1 MLLRFYQTLSN
12 LSKGRYSTP
21 ALTTDFHVEEGK
33 YTALATLAILSHL
46 RVEWGCWEALAK
58 DTDQGHEGNRRGLD
72 EGGQRRQTSSCNIS
86 NGDIMYSM
94 INRITTVVVQSLS
107 CVRLFVTH
115 GLQHARLPCPSPTP
129 RACSNSCPLSRWCH
143 PTISSSVGPFSSC
156 LESFPVSR
164 FFPMSQFFTSGGQ
177 SIQASAS
184 ASVLPMNIQDWFP
197 LGLAGL
203 ISLKS
208 KQPSG
213 SLFQHHSSKAS
224 ILRRSYILSYGTLIT
239 TAKSLLPCIVN

>member
-115 GLQHARLPCPSPTP
+115 GLQHARLPCPLPSPEV
-129 RACSNSCPLSRWCH
+129 CSHSCLLSWWSCP
-143 PTISSSVGPFSSC
+143 TILFYVAPFSSA
-156 LESFPVSR
+156 LNI
-164 FFPMSQFFTSGGQ
+164 SQPQGLCSELALH
-177 SIQASAS
+177 IRWPKYWALASA
-184 ASVLPMNIQDWFP
+184 AFLPVNIW
-197 LGLAGL
+197 GL
-203 ISLKS
+203 IS
-208 KQPSG
+208 
-213 SLFQHHSSKAS
+213 FR
-224 ILRRSYILSYGTLIT
+224 ID
-239 TAKSLLPCIVN
+239 